1 MPFIMTTSHTHS
13 LTATST
19 GSFARQMLSSGSMA
33 KVIGSTSRGLFLL
46 TPERGIIFLSYE
58 TWRSPMSV
66 NLGRTDSELQK
77 VKIGTQTQL
86 STQKIDILKT
96 GISINLQSA
105 QIWSAPD
112 RPQKL
117 LPPEQRQAHLRDT
130 TEFICEQSSTGF
142 SPLLAAFLDLP
153 NKTSLNQE
161 EQLLLEG
168 LHQLRQAFSIQDLGR
183 AALQSTNLLG
193 YGRGLTPSG
202 DDLLAGLLLALN
214 RWQTAL
220 YGLDTGEFLGAINH
234 NLSTKAYTHTTAL
247 SANIMTAAAAGQ
259 ADERLIQ
266 SLDALIIGNMP
277 PAGICNLLLRYGASS
292 GIDTLTGFALALSV

>member
-1 MPFIMTTSHTHS
+1 MTSSHTRS
-13 LTATST
+13 LNVTSA
-19 GSFARQMLSSGSMA
+19 GSFAWQMLSPGSMA

-46 TPERGIIFLSYE
+46 TPEHGIIFLSHE
-58 TWRSPMSV
+58 TWRSPLTV
-66 NLGRTDSELQK
+66 NLDRTDTELQK
-77 VKIGTQTQL
+77 VKIGTHTQL
-86 STQKIDILKT
+86 STQKIDLLNT

-130 TEFICEQSSTGF
+130 AEFICEQSSAGF
-142 SPLLAAFLDLP
+142 CPQLAAFLDLP
-153 NKTSLNQE
+153 NKPSLNQQ

-183 AALQSTNLLG
+183 AALQSTKLFG

-220 YGLDTGEFLGAINH
+220 YGLDGGEFLAATNH
-234 NLSTKAYTHTTAL
+234 NLTTKAYTHTTAL

-266 SLDALIIGNMP
+266 SIDALLTGQMP
-277 PAGICNLLLRYGASS
+277 PTDICNLLLRYGASS